1 MRGSAKK
8 DAAKVVI
15 LMLIVCI
22 IFKCV
27 LMPLYVDQPEKEKE
41 LPAATE
47 QLDVQMDTK

>member
-15 LMLIVCI
+15 LMILVCI
-22 IFKCV
+22 IFKFV
-27 LMPLYVDQPEKEKE
+27 LVPLYVQQPDIKNE

-47 QLDVQMDTK
+47 QLKS